1 MKQNKLIN
9 IFLVLFSTFL
19 PIYIADLVLKNLRLP
34 KDSSR
39 LMLLAGS
46 SLYSDLDGFRRYEP
60 NKNVEQ
66 LAIYGKDIAYRYN
79 YKTNNKGLVSY
90 PDLQKNDAIDLAING
105 DSYSEGQGLSLIHI

>member
-1 MKQNKLIN
+1 MNKTKLIN
-9 IFLVLFSTFL
+9 IFLVLFTTFL

-66 LAIYGKDIAYRYN
+66 LAIYDKGIAYRYT
-79 YKTNNKGLVSY
+79 YTTNNRGLFLT
-90 PDLQKNDAIDLAING
+90 PI
-105 DSYSEGQGLSLIHI
+105 